1 MSTTT
6 RAAEDL
12 LLTRTVEKP
21 RTEEKAAAVKS
32 VEAQQAGS
40 RTGNIIHLVGGEK
53 GGVGKS
59 LMARLLVHY
68 MLERGLPFHAFDADR
83 SNAALIRYY
92 PEVSTQLLAD
102 RHDHLDKIIETA
114 HETPGGRI
122 VVDLAAQTHDLLV
135 KWMEGVEMIDMVEA
149 MDYTVCYWHVMDCG
163 KDSVDLLRRL
173 FDRFGSRLGYVIVQN
188 QVRGESF
195 DLFDKSPEKPRA
207 VELGAK
213 FVSIRQLMNHV
224 MQKIDASNAPFAM
237 GKNPE
242 RDNTGLGLVDR
253 QRLKLWLT
261 HACAQMD
268 QVDI

>member
-1 MSTTT
+1 MNIN
-6 RAAEDL
+6 AQAVEVL
-12 LLTRTVEKP
+12 LLPCSAVESASVP
-21 RTEEKAAAVKS
+21 QVEEQ
-32 VEAQQAGS
+32 EAGG
-40 RTGNIIHLVGGEK
+40 RTGSIIHLVGGEK

-68 MLERGLPFHAFDADR
+68 MLERGLPFRAFDADR
-83 SNAALIRYY
+83 SNAALLRYY
-92 PEVSTQLLAD
+92 PKVSTQLLAD
-102 RHDHLDKIIETA
+102 RHDHLDRIIETA

-135 KWMEGVEMIDMVEA
+135 KWMEGIDMIDMVES
-149 MDYTVCYWHVMDCG
+149 MDYKVCYWHVMDCG

-188 QVRGESF
+188 QVRGENF
-195 DLFDKSPEKPRA
+195 DLFEKSAEKPRA

-213 FVSIRQLMNHV
+213 FVSIRHLMNHV
-224 MQKIDASNAPFAM
+224 MHKIDASNAPFAM
-237 GKNPE
+237 SRNPE

-261 HACAQMD
+261 HAFAQMD

>member
-1 MSTTT
+1 MTID
-6 RAAEDL
+6 ANPDEVKMLPLPVADL
-12 LLTRTVEKP
+12 ASEPQVE
-21 RTEEKAAAVKS
+21 TQE
-32 VEAQQAGS
+32 AGS
-40 RTGNIIHLVGGEK
+40 RTTSIIHLVGGEK

-59 LMARLLVHY
+59 MMARMLVHY
-68 MLERGLPFHAFDADR
+68 MLERGLPFRAFDADR
-83 SNAALIRYY
+83 SNAALLRYY

-114 HETPGGRI
+114 HESPGGRI

-135 KWMEGVEMIDMVEA
+135 KWMEGVDMIGMVKA
-149 MDYTVCYWHVMDCG
+149 MNYRVCYWHVMDCG

-173 FDRFGSRLGYVIVQN
+173 FDHFGSRLDYVIVQN
-188 QVRGESF
+188 QVRGDSF
-195 DLFDKSPEKPRA
+195 NLFDKSAEKPRA

-237 GKNPE
+237 SKNPE

>member
-1 MSTTT
+1 MISDTSTD
-6 RAAEDL
+6 EIK
-12 LLTRTVEKP
+12 LLTLP
-21 RTEEKAAAVKS
+21 LAAAPSEPK
-32 VEAQQAGS
+32 VEAQEAGS
-40 RTGNIIHLVGGEK
+40 RISSIIHLVGGEK

-59 LMARLLVHY
+59 IMARLLVHY
-68 MLERGLPFHAFDADR
+68 MLERGLPFRAFDADR
-83 SNAALIRYY
+83 SNAALLRYY

-114 HETPGGRI
+114 HEAPGGRI

-135 KWMEGVEMIDMVEA
+135 KWMEGVDMIGMVKA
-149 MDYTVCYWHVMDCG
+149 MDYRVCYWHVMDCG
-163 KDSVDLLRRL
+163 KDSVELLRRL
-173 FDRFGSRLGYVIVQN
+173 FDHFGSRLDYVIVQN

-195 DLFDKSPEKPRA
+195 NLFEKSAEKPRA

-224 MQKIDASNAPFAM
+224 MQKIDASNAPFALS
-237 GKNPE
+237 KNPE
-242 RDNTGLGLVDR
+242 HDTTGLGLVDR

-261 HACAQMD
+261 QACAQMD

>member
-1 MSTTT
+1 MNIN
-6 RAAEDL
+6 AQAVEVL
-12 LLTRTVEKP
+12 LLPCSAGESASVPQVE
-21 RTEEKAAAVKS
+21 EQ
-32 VEAQQAGS
+32 EAGG
-40 RTGNIIHLVGGEK
+40 RTGSIIHLVGGEK

-68 MLERGLPFHAFDADR
+68 MQERGLPFRAFDADR
-83 SNAALIRYY
+83 SNAALLRYY
-92 PEVSTQLLAD
+92 PEVSSQLLAD
-102 RHDHLDKIIETA
+102 RHDHLDRIIETA

-135 KWMEGVEMIDMVEA
+135 KWMEGIDMIEMVES
-149 MDYTVCYWHVMDCG
+149 MDYKVCYWHVMDCG

-188 QVRGESF
+188 QVRGENF
-195 DLFDKSPEKPRA
+195 DIFEKSVEKPRA

-213 FVSIRQLMNHV
+213 FVSIRHLMNHV
-224 MQKIDASNAPFAM
+224 MHKIDASNAPFAM
-237 GKNPE
+237 SRNPE

-261 HACAQMD
+261 HAFAQMD